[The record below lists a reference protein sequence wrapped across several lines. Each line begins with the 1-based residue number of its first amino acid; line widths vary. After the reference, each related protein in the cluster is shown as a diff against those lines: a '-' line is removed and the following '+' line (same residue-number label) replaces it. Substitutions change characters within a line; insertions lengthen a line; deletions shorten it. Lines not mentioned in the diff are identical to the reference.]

1 MLNLWLF
8 LLLLFFVKNRKEEIM
23 NRKNVISVIKN
34 CIFASER
41 FYHDFIALLL
51 QNNNIKMNL

>member
-1 MLNLWLF
+1 MSLKSDEIGE
-8 LLLLFFVKNRKEEIM
+8 KNG
-23 NRKNVISVIKN
+23 KNVISVIKN